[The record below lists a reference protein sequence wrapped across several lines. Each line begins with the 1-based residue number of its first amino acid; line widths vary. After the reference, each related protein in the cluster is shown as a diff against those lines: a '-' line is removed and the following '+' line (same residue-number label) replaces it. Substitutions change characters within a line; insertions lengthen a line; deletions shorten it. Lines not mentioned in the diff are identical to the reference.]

1 MKQFWNEFYDNLYL
15 DHISKMGLL
24 PRLFF
29 AVLFV
34 LIAWIIGTF
43 INKLFKTR
51 FSKKLDDPMLPIF
64 FANILRIVIVLIGFV
79 FALQI
84 LRMGDL
90 AKSLL
95 AGAGITAFVIGF
107 ALKDIGENFLS
118 GILLASKKPFRVGDL
133 IECNGVK
140 GNVTALNLRDTEI
153 KTADGKDV
161 FMPNSIL
168 IKNPL
173 MNYTI
178 DGTHRYEFIVRINYG
193 EVVTFAKQI
202 IENIMQELKQG
213 EPAIFN
219 TSVHLEDISQDG
231 YQFKIYFW
239 IYTSRP
245 HISSSEIQTMAMI
258 RIIEEMSKSNIQI
271 QRSSIS
277 VSK

>member
-1 MKQFWNEFYDNLYL
+1 MKQFWREFNDNLYI
-15 DHISKMGLL
+15 DHLIKMGLL

-34 LIAWIIGTF
+34 LVAWLVGTF
-43 INKLFKTR
+43 INKMFKSR

-64 FANILRIVIVLIGFV
+64 FANILRIVMVLIGFV

-84 LRMGDL
+84 LKMGDL

-161 FMPNSIL
+161 LMPNSIL

-178 DGTHRYEFIVRINYG
+178 DGSHRYEFIVKINYG
-193 EVVTFAKQI
+193 EVVSLSKQI
-202 IENIMQELKQG
+202 LENVMQEIMENEK
-213 EPAIFN
+213 AMFN
-219 TSVHLEDISQDG
+219 VSVQLEDISQDG
-231 YQFKIYFW
+231 YQFKIFYW
-239 IYTSRP
+239 INTTKP
-245 HISSSEIQTMAMI
+245 HLPSGQIQSMAMI
-258 RIIEEMSKSNIQI
+258 NIIEELSKNNIQI
-271 QRSSIS
+271 QRTSIS
-277 VSK
+277 ISK